1 MYSLAWPW
9 VLLALPLPIIV
20 RKLLPAS
27 RSIAEAGLRVP
38 TLRGFETLKD
48 RSDAEQLLNWRFWVA
63 VLAWL
68 LLVVAAAR
76 PERIGDEIDVPVSGR
91 NLMLAVDLSGSMD
104 QKDFEL
110 GSRRVDRLTATKAV
124 ASDFIAR
131 REGDRIGLILFGER
145 AYLQVPLT
153 LDRETVKVLLL
164 EAFIGLAGEKTAI
177 GDAITLA
184 VRRVHEQ
191 PDEAGEQV
199 LVLLTDGANTAGE
212 VDPLKAAEL
221 AQQVGLR
228 IYTIGIGAEQLEVS
242 SLIGGRRSIN
252 PSADLDEATL
262 TQIADLTGGRYFRA
276 TDTASLQDI
285 YRLVDELEP
294 VEEPESGFRP
304 VQSLY
309 YYPLGAAFAL
319 ATLLSLVS
327 LLHELRVR
335 LTVRRSLKVRSE
347 CRLTFTGCVPNGCWL
362 SRWWSWSPFCWD
374 VATWARAIGSRS
386 LIAR

>member
-1 MYSLAWPW
+1 MWSLAWPW
-9 VLLALPLPIIV
+9 ALLALPLPWLAH
-20 RKLLPAS
+20 RLLPEALGLS
-27 RSIAEAGLRVP
+27 EAGLRVP
-38 TLRGFETLKD
+38 NLSNFETLKD
-48 RSDAEQLLNWRFWVA
+48 RSDAEQLLNWRVWVA

-68 LLVVAAAR
+68 LLVLSAAR
-76 PERIGDEIDVPVSGR
+76 PERIGDELDVPVAGR

-110 GSRRVDRLTATKAV
+110 AGRRVDRLTATKAV

-153 LDRETVKVLLL
+153 LDRDTVKILLL
-164 EAFIGLAGEKTAI
+164 EAEIGLAGEKTAI

-191 PDEAGEQV
+191 KEDAGEQV

-212 VDPLKAAEL
+212 VHPLKAAEL

-228 IYTIGIGAEQLEVS
+228 IYTIGIGAESMDVS
-242 SLIGGRRSIN
+242 SLVGGRRAIN

-262 TQIADLTGGRYFRA
+262 TEIAQSTGGRYFRA

-285 YRLVDELEP
+285 YALVDELEP

-304 VQSLY
+304 VKSY
-309 YYPLGAAFAL
+309 YFWPLAAAMGLVGLLCLTAL
-319 ATLLSLVS
+319 LQRALMRRRT
-327 LLHELRVR
+327 EVR
-335 LTVRRSLKVRSE
+335 AHA
-347 CRLTFTGCVPNGCWL
+347 G
-362 SRWWSWSPFCWD
+362 
-374 VATWARAIGSRS
+374 
-386 LIAR
+386 

>member
-1 MYSLAWPW
+1 MWSLAWPW
-9 VLLALPLPIIV
+9 ALLALPLPILV
-20 RKLLPAS
+20 RRLLPES
-27 RSIAEAGLRVP
+27 NRLGDAGLKVP
-38 TLRGFETLKD
+38 SLAAFVALRHSSRAASLRD
-48 RSDAEQLLNWRFWVA
+48 YRCWLAAAAWV
-63 VLAWL
+63 

-76 PERIGDEIDVPVSGR
+76 PERIGDELDMPVSGR

-110 GSRRVDRLTATKAV
+110 AGRRVDRLTATKAV
-124 ASDFIAR
+124 ASDFISR

-184 VRRVHEQ
+184 VKLIHDQ
-191 PDEAGEQV
+191 AGAAGEQV

-228 IYTIGIGAEQLEVS
+228 IYTIGIGAEQLDVS
-242 SLIGGRRSIN
+242 SLIGGRRRIN
-252 PSADLDEATL
+252 PSADLDEDTL
-262 TQIADLTGGRYFRA
+262 IKIAELTGGRYFRA
-276 TDTASLQDI
+276 RDTATLQEI
-285 YRLVDELEP
+285 YQLVDELEP

-304 VQSLY
+304 VKSY
-309 YYPLGAAFAL
+309 FYVPLAGAFAL
-319 ATLLSLVS
+319 AALMLVVTLLRG
-327 LLHELRVR
+327 LLPSQRGEA
-335 LTVRRSLKVRSE
+335 LTDA
-347 CRLTFTGCVPNGCWL
+347 G
-362 SRWWSWSPFCWD
+362 
-374 VATWARAIGSRS
+374 
-386 LIAR
+386 

>member
-1 MYSLAWPW
+1 MWSLAWPW
-9 VLLALPLPIIV
+9 VLLALPLPW
-20 RKLLPAS
+20 LLRRLVPAATGL
-27 RSIAEAGLRVP
+27 AEAGLRVP
-38 TLRGFETLKD
+38 TLQRFSTLQDRG
-48 RSDAEQLLNWRFWVA
+48 DAEQLLNWRFWVA

-68 LLVVAAAR
+68 LLVLAAAR

-104 QKDFEL
+104 QKDFVL
-110 GSRRVDRLTATKAV
+110 GNRRVDRLTATKAV

-153 LDRETVKVLLL
+153 MDRETVKVLLL
-164 EAFIGLAGEKTAI
+164 EAFINLAGEKTAI

-191 PDEAGEQV
+191 QQEAGEQV

-212 VDPLKAAEL
+212 VDPLKAADL
-221 AQQVGLR
+221 ARQVGLR
-228 IYTIGIGAEQLEVS
+228 IYTIGIGAEQLEVP
-242 SLIGGRRSIN
+242 SLIGGRRRIN
-252 PSADLDEATL
+252 PSADLDEETL
-262 TQIADLTGGRYFRA
+262 TQIAELTGGRYFRA

-304 VQSLY
+304 VKSLY
-309 YYPLGAAFAL
+309 YWPLGGAFAL
-319 ATLLSLVS
+319 AVFMSLVGLLSRLR
-327 LLHELRVR
+327 LRRAARELADA
-335 LTVRRSLKVRSE
+335 
-347 CRLTFTGCVPNGCWL
+347 G
-362 SRWWSWSPFCWD
+362 
-374 VATWARAIGSRS
+374 
-386 LIAR
+386 

>member
-1 MYSLAWPW
+1 MWSLAWPW
-9 VLLALPLPIIV
+9 ALLALPLPLLV
-20 RKLLPAS
+20 RRLLPEAQGM
-27 RSIAEAGLRVP
+27 AEAGLRVP
-38 TLRGFETLKD
+38 TLASFETLKD
-48 RSDAEQLLNWRFWVA
+48 RSAGEQFLNWRFWIA
-63 VLAWL
+63 SLAWV

-76 PERIGDEIDVPVSGR
+76 PEFIGDELEVPVSGR

-124 ASDFIAR
+124 ASDFISR

-153 LDRETVKVLLL
+153 LDRETVKILLR

-191 PDEAGEQV
+191 SAEAGDQV

-212 VDPLKAAEL
+212 VEPVKAAEL

-242 SLIGGRRSIN
+242 SLIGGRRRIN
-252 PSADLDEATL
+252 PSADLDEETL
-262 TQIADLTGGRYFRA
+262 TAIAELTGGRYFRA

-304 VQSLY
+304 VKSLY
-309 YYPLGAAFAL
+309 FWPLSGAFAL
-319 ATLLSLVS
+319 AFVIALVS
-327 LLHELRVR
+327 LGRQFR
-335 LTVRRSLKVRSE
+335 
-347 CRLTFTGCVPNGCWL
+347 L
-362 SRWWSWSPFCWD
+362 SRAGYKVQAD
-374 VATWARAIGSRS
+374 AG
-386 LIAR
+386 